1 MFCRYV
7 RKATGPR
14 STWNP
19 EFQTVRN
26 CLPTYL
32 MYILKKNW
40 LLPFKYLIKI
50 WKGCFR
56 LLKTFFIDTREQAFL
71 AWCITGFLCNIDKH
85 NKNKIT
91 SRSLLQYLV
100 HFFQLAKQGNGI
112 WKCCVPTLSADSRVF
127 FTKEEYQEKHFPRK
141 WGICS
146 SANYVSVFKFPMDL
160 KSLFNFTCSLMFHYS
175 AKP

>member
-7 RKATGPR
+7 RKAIGPR
-14 STWNP
+14 STRNP

-56 LLKTFFIDTREQAFL
+56 LLKTFFYWYKR
-71 AWCITGFLCNIDKH
+71 TGLSC
-85 NKNKIT
+85 
-91 SRSLLQYLV
+91 LV
-100 HFFQLAKQGNGI
+100 HNWIFMQYWQTQQKQDHQSQSPSVSWTLLLTGKAGQWNMEVLCAHIKCRFQSILHQRRI
-112 WKCCVPTLSADSRVF
+112 
-127 FTKEEYQEKHFPRK
+127 PRK
-141 WGICS
+141 TFS
-146 SANYVSVFKFPMDL
+146 KKMRYMQLS
-160 KSLFNFTCSLMFHYS
+160 
-175 AKP
+175 